1 MHGSIRALS
10 ILAVAFFAIPIIG
23 QQGAIYTATVI
34 PTVGQS
40 GGSANIRIQVISY
53 TTDAERGQLKEAF
66 SKEGSDNGL
75 VLLRTMSK
83 GYINIIGQSGRKI
96 MAAFSLDNP
105 NGKRLILI
113 TEHVLSEYE
122 KTQNIRAEDY
132 PPHDSSYSIRSHG
145 KSEGW
150 GSLPRGKTQFQDGRL
165 PRRSHTERQHRHH
178 DRYHSHQLSVFSPT
192 LIDFGLL

>member
-1 MHGSIRALS
+1 VPHALFDS
-10 ILAVAFFAIPIIG
+10 CLVYLGCRFCFLCYPNYWSAG
-23 QQGAIYTATVI
+23 GHLYATVI

-83 GYINIIGQSGRKI
+83 GYINVIGQSGRKI

-113 TEHVLSEYE
+113 TEHLLSEYE
-122 KTQNIRAEDY
+122 KTQNIRAQDY
-132 PPHDSSYSIRSHG
+132 PLAILRIQFDPVG
-145 KSEGW
+145 KAKGGEVYPAVKLSFTTDGF
-150 GSLPRGKTQFQDGRL
+150 LDAATQ
-165 PRRSHTERQHRHH
+165 SANIATM
-178 DRYHSHQLSVFSPT
+178 
-192 LIDFGLL
+192 IDIVRTN

>member
-10 ILAVAFFAIPIIG
+10 LLTVTFALLALPVIA
-23 QQGAIYTATVI
+23 QQGAVYTATVI

-40 GGSANIRIQVISY
+40 GGSANIRMQIVSY
-53 TTDAERGQLKEAF
+53 TTDAEKAQLKEAF
-66 SKEGSDNGL
+66 SRQGSDNGL
-75 VLLRTMSK
+75 TLLRTMSK
-83 GYINIIGQSGRKI
+83 GYISIAGQSGRKI

-132 PPHDSSYSIRSHG
+132 PLTILRIEFDTMG
-145 KSEGW
+145 KAKSGEVYPAAKVSFTTDGF
-150 GSLPRGKTQFQDGRL
+150 LDAATQ
-165 PRRSHTERQHRHH
+165 
-178 DRYHSHQLSVFSPT
+178 SPNIAT
-192 LIDFGLL
+192 MIDIVRTN

>member
-1 MHGSIRALS
+1 MHCSIRALS
-10 ILAVAFFAIPIIG
+10 ILAVASAFFAIPIIG
-23 QQGAIYTATVI
+23 QQGAVYTATVI
-34 PTVGQS
+34 PTVAQS

-53 TTDAERGQLKEAF
+53 TTDAERAQLKEAF

-83 GYINIIGQSGRKI
+83 GYINVIGQSGRKI

-105 NGKRLILI
+105 NGKRLIII

-132 PPHDSSYSIRSHG
+132 PLTILRIQFDPMG
-145 KSEGW
+145 KAKGGEVYPAVKLSFTTDGF
-150 GSLPRGKTQFQDGRL
+150 LDAATQ
-165 PRRSHTERQHRHH
+165 SANIATM
-178 DRYHSHQLSVFSPT
+178 
-192 LIDFGLL
+192 IDIVRTN